1 MNLEPY
7 DGPVPGMSTLEK
19 TSMISTTGEVNLYPD
34 PATFGTTVP
43 RFYVDCEGINGN
55 TPLSSNYQLHW
66 FNKGRQYI
74 FQRSDGKPFDRR
86 NAVET
91 VYPRFLYIFSD
102 VVCILS
108 RNLRGRTQIALR
120 LLNWSQA
127 GAQNALNQSALPAA
141 IIIINAPDGE
151 SEDWVSEDLEAMTNQ
166 FFHDI
171 DKELERDEELREMAR
186 KVLNPALWKF
196 QSLAKVLTNDCSTGG
211 R

>member
-1 MNLEPY
+1 
-7 DGPVPGMSTLEK
+7 
-19 TSMISTTGEVNLYPD
+19 
-34 PATFGTTVP
+34 
-43 RFYVDCEGINGN
+43 
-55 TPLSSNYQLHW
+55 
-66 FNKGRQYI
+66 
-74 FQRSDGKPFDRR
+74 
-86 NAVET
+86 
-91 VYPRFLYIFSD
+91 
-102 VVCILS
+102 
-108 RNLRGRTQIALR
+108 LR